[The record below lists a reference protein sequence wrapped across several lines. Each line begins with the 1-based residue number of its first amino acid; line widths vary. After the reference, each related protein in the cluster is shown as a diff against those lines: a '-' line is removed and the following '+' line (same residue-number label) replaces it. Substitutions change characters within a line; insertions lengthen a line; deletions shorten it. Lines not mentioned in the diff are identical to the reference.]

1 MGNSNFCKIADG
13 NHEEATGIPAFLN
26 PEIARIFTRGEK
38 TLLRGHIV
46 LISEDRDVKMINILI
61 AHEVSKSSV
70 GQNGDYDYKK
80 VAIFLTPDFSTFLM
94 SVILLV
100 LCEI

>member
-1 MGNSNFCKIADG
+1 
-13 NHEEATGIPAFLN
+13 
-26 PEIARIFTRGEK
+26 
-38 TLLRGHIV
+38 
-46 LISEDRDVKMINILI
+46 MINILI

-80 VAIFLTPDFSTFLM
+80 VAIFLAPDSSAFLM

-100 LCEI
+100 LLEI